1 MLRNFRKFNQL
12 SKLARP
18 FPKPHSI
25 HASVPL
31 RFPQHQPLS
40 LTVPHSF
47 ANSHSIRQ
55 FSNKNQKPPKKD
67 DEYSSA
73 FDDLINEGS
82 VSKEEKAK
90 FEQRKQ
96 DKINADKKAAED
108 VERMRVQSDKQKEQA
123 FDDFIS
129 GKEPD
134 KKPLITDDMNLQDIF
149 KTFYSKAKE
158 VDVKSKN
165 PINSALNS
173 LNSFSSRLDARRKAA
188 AEAKKKADAEK
199 QG

>member
-1 MLRNFRKFNQL
+1 MLRNIRKFNQF

-18 FPKPHSI
+18 LPKPYTI
-25 HASVPL
+25 HDSLPL
-31 RFPQHQPLS
+31 RFPQHQPLPQM
-40 LTVPHSF
+40 TPHSF
-47 ANSHSIRQ
+47 ANLHTIRQ
-55 FSNKNQKPPKKD
+55 FSNKSQKPPKKD

-108 VERMRVQSDKQKEQA
+108 VERMRAQSDKQKEQA

-129 GKEPD
+129 GKEPE
-134 KKPLITDDMNLQDIF
+134 KKPLITDDMNL
-149 KTFYSKAKE
+149 
-158 VDVKSKN
+158 
-165 PINSALNS
+165 
-173 LNSFSSRLDARRKAA
+173 
-188 AEAKKKADAEK
+188 
-199 QG
+199 